1 VVDIDTAGLYRLIQ
15 RDRLKTEMGVSVTEI
30 EDAAALADCIAPL
43 DSEQRRAL
51 HAYWDQVIRE
61 EWVPPVRPATRA
73 VSLGELD
80 ERRERREAR
89 RAVSAVARLAPR
101 RVGVASGPEAA

>member
-1 VVDIDTAGLYRLIQ
+1 MDTEVNGA
-15 RDRLKTEMGVSVTEI
+15 E
-30 EDAAALADCIAPL
+30 LAECVRSL
-43 DSEQRRAL
+43 DEEGRRAVRR
-51 HAYWDQVIRE
+51 YWDQVIQE

-101 RVGVASGPEAA
+101 RVGLASGPEAA